1 MPPTPP
7 ARLCCL
13 DLDTFFVSVER
24 LLDPTLIGKPV
35 VVGGLHGR
43 GVVTSCSYEVRA
55 LGVRSGMPAGEAR
68 RLAPNAVFVAN
79 RPHGLYGEY
88 AGRVK
93 AILDRHCP
101 AVQTAS
107 IDEFFLDFAGCESL
121 FHQPGDADGD
131 ATIARVVREMRVA
144 IQVETGLPASAGVG
158 TTRPIAKMAS
168 SRAKPAGVFVV
179 AAGAEDAFVRDL
191 PVRRFPGIGPAAEIR
206 LRDAGLTHLGQLLD
220 LRGVERAPF
229 ARLADAVQRAVHPD
243 RATELGAD
251 RPAFQEHDPDGHA
264 GGSLSNERT
273 FREDVSDFRSI
284 ADQLRALA
292 ERTCWRARKRGVRA
306 KTITL
311 KLRYSDFD
319 TITRARTL
327 PPTDEEAVVYACVLE
342 LFHDARTRR
351 LPVRLLGVALSGLVG
366 PEPQVELPFP
376 RPARPRVG
384 VAIDAVRERFGYDAI
399 RLGAVPRRRDAP

>member
-1 MPPTPP
+1 M
-7 ARLCCL
+7 
-13 DLDTFFVSVER
+13 SVER

-55 LGVRSGMPAGEAR
+55 LGVRSGMAAGEAR
-68 RLAPNAVFVAN
+68 RLAPNAIFVAN
-79 RPHGLYGEY
+79 RPHGLYGDY

-93 AILDRHCP
+93 AVLERHCP
-101 AVQTAS
+101 TVQTAS

-121 FHQPGDADGD
+121 FHEPDDADGD
-131 ATIARVVREMRVA
+131 ATISRVIRSMRHA

-179 AAGAEDAFVRDL
+179 PSGGEEAFVRDL
-191 PVRRFPGIGPAAEIR
+191 PVRRFPGIGPSAEIR
-206 LRDAGLTHLGQLLD
+206 LREAGITVLGQLLD
-220 LRGVERAPF
+220 ARGPEGAAF
-229 ARLADAVQRAVHPD
+229 GRLAAAVHEAVYPSHP
-243 RATELGAD
+243 TTLGAD
-251 RPAFQEHDPDGHA
+251 RPAFQEHDPDGA
-264 GGSLSNERT
+264 IGGTLSNERT
-273 FREDVSDFRSI
+273 FGEDVSDFRSI

-306 KTITL
+306 RTVTL

-319 TITRARTL
+319 TITRSRTI
-327 PPTDEEAVVYACVLE
+327 PPTDEEAVVYGCVLE

-351 LPVRLLGVALSGLVG
+351 LPVRLLGVALSGLLG

-376 RPARPRVG
+376 RPARPKVG

-399 RLGAVPRRRDAP
+399 RLGAAPRRRDGR